1 MPENVVVAIPV
12 RDEEERITACLDALH
27 RQTVAPCAIVLL
39 LNNCQDGTLAICT
52 ARQANWPQLHIVER
66 ELRGALASAGEA
78 RRLALEI
85 AAELAGNGV
94 ILTSDA
100 DSIAP
105 PHWVEANIRE
115 IAKGA
120 EVVCGTAAVDP
131 VEALLVTQD
140 MHHDYLDECACFD
153 LLDEVDA
160 ILNPDPADPW
170 PRHQQNSGASIAVRA
185 AAFRHAGGAPAVAS
199 GEDRALVQ
207 RLRLI
212 DARIR
217 HAFGISV
224 TVSGRLEGRAAGGMA
239 EAMKRRLQKRDAFTD
254 DRLEPATDAYRRS
267 LAKAACRA
275 AWLGQRGAKALAEE
289 LLVAPTI
296 MECLLSV
303 PFFGAAWAEIQH
315 HSPVLKQRR
324 RVRYEDL
331 PRETMHA
338 KLLRDQLLLE
348 PARHA
353 VA

>member
-1 MPENVVVAIPV
+1 MREKIVVAIPV
-12 RDEEERITACLDALH
+12 RDEEERISACLKALFG
-27 RQTVAPCAIVLL
+27 QTVAPDAVVLL
-39 LNNCQDGTLAICT
+39 LNNCRDGTLAACKT
-52 ARQANWPQLHIVER
+52 WQAQWPQLHIVER
-66 ELRGALASAGEA
+66 ELAGTLATAGEA
-78 RRLALEI
+78 RRLALEY
-85 AAELAGNGV
+85 AAALSGNGI

-100 DSIAP
+100 DSVTP
-105 PHWVEANIRE
+105 PDWIEINCRE
-115 IAKGA
+115 IAMGA
-120 EVVCGTAAVDP
+120 EVVCGTASVDP
-131 VEALLVTQD
+131 EEALLVTQE
-140 MHHDYLDECACFD
+140 MHQDYLDECACFD
-153 LLDEVDA
+153 LLDEVEA
-160 ILNPDPADPW
+160 ILNPDPTDPW

-185 AAFRHAGGAPAVAS
+185 ATFRRAGGAPAVAS

-239 EAMKRRLQKRDAFTD
+239 EAMKRRLQQRDEFTD

-275 AWLGQRGAKALAEE
+275 AWLGQRSSRALAEE
-289 LLVAPTI
+289 LLVAPAI

-303 PFFGAAWAEIQH
+303 PFFGTAWAEIQS
-315 HSPVLKQRR
+315 HSLVLKQRR
-324 RVRYEDL
+324 RVSYDDL
-331 PRETMHA
+331 PRETKRA

-348 PARHA
+348 PAPHA